1 MDNEEDCWS
10 CIINLIT
17 KKLEAQLTILLKIG
31 LSNMLIKK
39 SVFANFMTHLTG
51 NKKNVRT
58 ESIKSS
64 AEVTYMPLI
73 ESTYYN
79 LVKII

>member
-1 MDNEEDCWS
+1 
-10 CIINLIT
+10 
-17 KKLEAQLTILLKIG
+17 
-31 LSNMLIKK
+31 MLIKK

-64 AEVTYMPLI
+64 AEETYMPLI